1 MTQNQYDYIII
12 GAGHN
17 DLTPSLSPTGDGNK
31 KPHFSR
37 GLVVTNY
44 GTVSTRISFRIA
56 ETSSSD

>member
-31 KPHFSR
+31 KPPFF
-37 GLVVTNY
+37 
-44 GTVSTRISFRIA
+44 TRA
-56 ETSSSD
+56 CGN